1 MYNEKNENDFDL
13 RLNYVDNYMDSED
26 DDFQTSG
33 KYLTFNKNTNR
44 LGEINSNVNLAKKN
58 TKMSSNIEEDGET
71 ENINN
76 INENK
81 NTNNLYINIPNQ
93 ENSYPP
99 KKSRN
104 NNTEDKPNQP
114 TSSSVICISNRNNAS
129 LEENNSNNIIYSSRL
144 PYLSEDKKIKNDDV
158 LGLKNNK
165 LNSLEIKDIYTNK
178 KLEPISPI
186 KNRKKKKI
194 IVLEEKKKYKTSRK
208 SPYIVEEKE
217 EKKEEKIL
225 RKDKNGV
232 PICRKNRRKVKIS
245 FEKPFVIE
253 TPIESY
259 KNYNV
264 LLGMPKDDNYI
275 NSNLGE
281 CQCCSLI

>member
-1 MYNEKNENDFDL
+1 MYNETNENDFDL

-81 NTNNLYINIPNQ
+81 NANNLYINIPNQ

-259 KNYNV
+259 KKYNV
-264 LLGMPKDDNYI
+264 LLGMPKDDSYM